1 MKTNIITLG
10 CSKNTVDSE
19 NVAGHLAHA
28 GFQVHFDRS
37 GNDCDIVI
45 VNTCG
50 FIGDAKEESI
60 NVLIEQIEAK
70 RRFNRRHARDGRH
83 RTLIAV
89 GCLVERYRDEL
100 RPEMPEVDAWYGVHE
115 WESLIESFKLRTVSC
130 KWSASHSSPMRVVSS
145 GDHEGDEAKSP
156 RNRQLLSSEPS
167 SCFPELRSATL
178 WSQGRRSVSLTT
190 QRTLSTP
197 KHYAYLKISEGCNRA
212 CSYCAIP
219 LIRGKHVSRPIDDLV
234 AEARQLVADG
244 VKELILIAQDTTYY
258 GLDLYGRRALADL
271 LERLATESGASWIR
285 LHYTYPTSFPVDA
298 IEVMRRH
305 DNICNYIDIPLQHIN
320 TRILSSMQRGI
331 DREGTLAL
339 LRQFREQLPDV
350 AIRTTLIVGYPG
362 ETEKEFDELKAFVR
376 EARFDRM
383 GCFAYSPE
391 EGTPAER
398 LGDPVAEEEK
408 SRRVGELMVIQER
421 ISLEKN
427 EARVGRVYRVLVD
440 RREGD
445 YYIARTEFDSPEV
458 DDEVLIAAKRPL
470 RVGDFCNVR
479 ITGALENDLL
489 ADLL

>member
-1 MKTNIITLG
+1 MGKRVNIITLG

-28 GFQVHFDRS
+28 GYQVHFDRS
-37 GNDCDIVI
+37 GNDCDIVV

-50 FIGDAKEESI
+50 FIGDAKEESV
-60 NVLIEQIEAK
+60 NVLLEQIEAK
-70 RRFNRRHARDGRH
+70 RRFDRRHARDGRH
-83 RTLIAV
+83 RTLIAA

-100 RPEMPEVDAWYGVHE
+100 QAEMPEVDAWYGVHE
-115 WESLIESFKLRTVSC
+115 WEDIVACLN
-130 KWSASHSSPMRVVSS
+130 AS
-145 GDHEGDEAKSP
+145 
-156 RNRQLLSSEPS
+156 NRQTIA
-167 SCFPELRSATL
+167 R
-178 WSQGRRSVSLTT
+178 Q
-190 QRTLSTP
+190 LSTP
-197 KHYAYLKISEGCNRA
+197 SHYAYLKISEGCNRS

-234 AEARQLVADG
+234 AEAKRLVADG
-244 VKELILIAQDTTYY
+244 VKEIILIAQDTTYY
-258 GLDLYGRRALADL
+258 GLDLYGRRALAEL
-271 LERLATESGASWIR
+271 LERLATESGAAWIR

-320 TRILSSMQRGI
+320 SRILSSMQRGI

-339 LRQFREQLPDV
+339 LRQFREQLPEV
-350 AIRTTLIVGYPG
+350 TIRTTLIVGYPG
-362 ETEKEFDELKAFVR
+362 ETEKEFEELKAFVR

-408 SRRVGELMVIQER
+408 NRRVGELMALQEQ

-427 EARVGRVYRVLVD
+427 EARVGRIFRVLVD

-458 DDEVLIAAKRPL
+458 DDEVLIPAKRPL
-470 RVGDFCNVR
+470 RTGSFYHVR
-479 ITGALENDLL
+479 ITQALENDLMAEL
-489 ADLL
+489 IQEK